1 MVDGASLESGQSA
14 RNSVQA
20 ESRLR
25 SEPALNQSQLTVG
38 LTVRDTTPRVDIAT
52 FSNAQVKL
60 YEYYMVRSH
69 CLKMLYWAR
78 LLIVI
83 LEARMQI
90 NGHCFVFFT

>member
-1 MVDGASLESGQSA
+1 MVDGACLESGQSA

-25 SEPALNQSQLTVG
+25 SEPALNQSLLTVG
-38 LTVRDTTPRVDIAT
+38 LTVRDTTTRVDIAT

-60 YEYYMVRSH
+60 YESMVRSH